1 MKRTSYPKAKKA
13 ASITLSIALAS
24 SMVPTG
30 AIAADTTQT
39 GAAEPT
45 EISTAVT
52 PPDEQVTDNQAAGEQ
67 TANEQVTSDDTTE
80 NAGTASEKKTE
91 ETKTDIQDA
100 TDSQEAATP
109 AEPAKAPARAP
120 QAGAALSEVW
130 LSTSGDDAKS
140 GADSANAVK
149 TLDKALELVQ
159 DGGTI
164 HTTGTYTVGNLTIGK
179 SVTFTGSG
187 NFLTVSGGTLS
198 APGKTIAFK
207 GYSGVALTV
216 QAGATLGDGNYQL
229 SGNAGANGSRGLYIA
244 GAVKGSSRSALT
256 LKADDKCATDFYTG
270 SATFTNCT
278 VDVSSQTRTWLDQCD
293 LTLDN
298 ASFTVAGFGQG
309 YYVNTLTMN
318 NSAFTVNKGDSYYTA
333 TGMYVHDGTVS
344 NSEINV
350 NAGSTAGLSVGG
362 TTLTFA
368 NSTLNFANGGTGGLN
383 VNTGVVVLDNCTLEG
398 NGRNSALFG
407 SQEKGHI
414 EFTNGTNVEANGGV
428 PGGTRGGEYVVTG
441 GSHPFPQGAGS
452 GNPIP
457 TNGKSNGDEPL
468 SLFTLSDTSVSS
480 LSPLNKNGQTYT
492 YAVPRASKDGQKRV
506 WVPAATATFKLNDP
520 DATDQVTTATFADGS
535 TTDKKASAIRGYTLS
550 MASAVYNGSTTMP
563 ADPVAAGYD
572 FLGWYY
578 KDANGAEQSFNDATV
593 LTSDVT
599 VYAKWKGNAASYGV
613 TYHAN
618 YDGSD
623 ASYTTVASNPDR
635 TIDVATID
643 DAIKANGAFQP
654 RGRTFRSWNTK
665 ADGSGTDYSASDVL
679 TLAQDQK
686 SLDLYAQW
694 DVQTATVRF
703 SANGGTFSDDS
714 VFKQHPEVF
723 DITQDA
729 NGGDV
734 ATVKK
739 SAELTDDVTLDDLL
753 KDTGLTSETPGID
766 ADAENNGAYTDI
778 AARKY
783 YVLDNDY
790 EETGWRIFKTDH
802 YYYWF
807 SDAAGTQRADYSQ
820 ALAGDTTYYLRWKQ
834 DPSIQDIT
842 ASLNLN
848 ADMFGSSKDTSSQ
861 PDYVAEGDEVSLT
874 GLINV
879 KPIKDQMT
887 AIEGK
892 FDGVTE
898 ADYGKITLSGLTST
912 FDVTL
917 QIPEGVDASKAAV
930 KVAGMEGLFDSTS
943 EVKGQTVTIRFT
955 VKPQATYKELKDA
968 VMACDDELTATV
980 SGLKVQTGLTDGQKL
995 TAVGTVS
1002 GTFDSF
1008 ATFTHDA
1015 PAAPTSFIR
1024 RAPAGQVEET
1034 KHFHFDWNA
1043 VQQDA
1048 GRDVYA
1054 TDSKAIQFTFIAT
1067 VPMQQNLQG
1076 DIYGPSK
1083 ATSQDAQYVRPG
1095 ETVSLTGLV
1104 DVTPIKQQMTAIEGK
1119 FDGVTEADYGKITL
1133 SGLTSTF
1140 DVTLQ
1145 IPEGVDASK
1154 AAVKVAGMEGLFDST
1169 FEVKGQTVTIRFTVK
1184 PQATYKE
1191 LKDAVMACDDELTAT
1206 VSGLKVADDVEIG
1219 SHLTAIGTVK
1229 GSFDSKATLTHDDG
1243 SATTKRFMFKWQA
1256 TQSKDGK
1263 DEYAT
1268 DDDTIQYT
1276 LIPVAPVESKLEGD
1290 LYGSSQ
1296 ATSSEVETVQKGKD
1310 FSLTGLV
1317 DVTPIKQQMESIESA
1332 FPGVAGSLDK
1342 IALSNTTSSFH
1353 VTLQLPDGV
1362 DASNA
1367 TVSVKGMEGLFH
1379 VKSTDVDTNKNVVT
1393 IEFELDE
1400 GFDNYQQLKTAV
1412 DAVDD
1417 NLTATVDGLR
1427 IKDSVPAGKEL
1438 TAVGTVTGEFDSLAT
1453 NTVSGRSERFVFAW
1467 NTVQSDTGRD
1477 VRATDDDTIQFTFV
1491 TTDADKPVTPD
1502 KPTPKPRANPKHHAQ
1517 TKAKG
1522 MPQTG
1527 DTNTTGLAG
1536 ILAAAGSALVAA
1548 AHTLK
1553 RKRYEEE

>member
-1 MKRTSYPKAKKA
+1 MMPTAGRLISTEGKTEMKRTSYPKAKKA

-452 GNPIP
+452 GNPSP

-790 EETGWRIFKTDH
+790 EETGWWIFKTDH

-943 EVKGQTVTIRFT
+943 
-955 VKPQATYKELKDA
+955 
-968 VMACDDELTATV
+968 
-980 SGLKVQTGLTDGQKL
+980 
-995 TAVGTVS
+995 
-1002 GTFDSF
+1002 
-1008 ATFTHDA
+1008 
-1015 PAAPTSFIR
+1015 
-1024 RAPAGQVEET
+1024 
-1034 KHFHFDWNA
+1034 
-1043 VQQDA
+1043 
-1048 GRDVYA
+1048 
-1054 TDSKAIQFTFIAT
+1054 
-1067 VPMQQNLQG
+1067 
-1076 DIYGPSK
+1076 
-1083 ATSQDAQYVRPG
+1083 
-1095 ETVSLTGLV
+1095 
-1104 DVTPIKQQMTAIEGK
+1104 
-1119 FDGVTEADYGKITL
+1119 
-1133 SGLTSTF
+1133 
-1140 DVTLQ
+1140 
-1145 IPEGVDASK
+1145 
-1154 AAVKVAGMEGLFDST
+1154 
-1169 FEVKGQTVTIRFTVK
+1169 EVKGQTVTIRFTVK

-1553 RKRYEEE
+1553 RKRYEEEYPEEG

>member
-1 MKRTSYPKAKKA
+1 MQPSLRRSRP
-13 ASITLSIALAS
+13 LS
-24 SMVPTG
+24 P
-30 AIAADTTQT
+30 
-39 GAAEPT
+39 
-45 EISTAVT
+45 

-790 EETGWRIFKTDH
+790 EETGLWIFKTDH

-943 EVKGQTVTIRFT
+943 
-955 VKPQATYKELKDA
+955 
-968 VMACDDELTATV
+968 
-980 SGLKVQTGLTDGQKL
+980 
-995 TAVGTVS
+995 
-1002 GTFDSF
+1002 
-1008 ATFTHDA
+1008 
-1015 PAAPTSFIR
+1015 
-1024 RAPAGQVEET
+1024 
-1034 KHFHFDWNA
+1034 
-1043 VQQDA
+1043 
-1048 GRDVYA
+1048 
-1054 TDSKAIQFTFIAT
+1054 
-1067 VPMQQNLQG
+1067 
-1076 DIYGPSK
+1076 
-1083 ATSQDAQYVRPG
+1083 
-1095 ETVSLTGLV
+1095 
-1104 DVTPIKQQMTAIEGK
+1104 
-1119 FDGVTEADYGKITL
+1119 
-1133 SGLTSTF
+1133 
-1140 DVTLQ
+1140 
-1145 IPEGVDASK
+1145 
-1154 AAVKVAGMEGLFDST
+1154 
-1169 FEVKGQTVTIRFTVK
+1169 EVKGQTVTIRFTVK

-1491 TTDADKPVTPD
+1491 TTDADKPVAPD

>member
-1 MKRTSYPKAKKA
+1 M
-13 ASITLSIALAS
+13 
-24 SMVPTG
+24 
-30 AIAADTTQT
+30 
-39 GAAEPT
+39 
-45 EISTAVT
+45 
-52 PPDEQVTDNQAAGEQ
+52 
-67 TANEQVTSDDTTE
+67 
-80 NAGTASEKKTE
+80 
-91 ETKTDIQDA
+91 
-100 TDSQEAATP
+100 
-109 AEPAKAPARAP
+109 
-120 QAGAALSEVW
+120 W

-790 EETGWRIFKTDH
+790 EETGWWIFKTDH

-943 EVKGQTVTIRFT
+943 
-955 VKPQATYKELKDA
+955 
-968 VMACDDELTATV
+968 
-980 SGLKVQTGLTDGQKL
+980 
-995 TAVGTVS
+995 
-1002 GTFDSF
+1002 
-1008 ATFTHDA
+1008 
-1015 PAAPTSFIR
+1015 
-1024 RAPAGQVEET
+1024 
-1034 KHFHFDWNA
+1034 
-1043 VQQDA
+1043 
-1048 GRDVYA
+1048 
-1054 TDSKAIQFTFIAT
+1054 
-1067 VPMQQNLQG
+1067 
-1076 DIYGPSK
+1076 
-1083 ATSQDAQYVRPG
+1083 
-1095 ETVSLTGLV
+1095 
-1104 DVTPIKQQMTAIEGK
+1104 
-1119 FDGVTEADYGKITL
+1119 
-1133 SGLTSTF
+1133 
-1140 DVTLQ
+1140 
-1145 IPEGVDASK
+1145 
-1154 AAVKVAGMEGLFDST
+1154 
-1169 FEVKGQTVTIRFTVK
+1169 EVKGQTVTIRFTVK

>member
-1 MKRTSYPKAKKA
+1 MMPTAGRLISTEGKTEMKRTSYPKAKKA

-790 EETGWRIFKTDH
+790 EETGWWIFKTDH

-943 EVKGQTVTIRFT
+943 
-955 VKPQATYKELKDA
+955 
-968 VMACDDELTATV
+968 
-980 SGLKVQTGLTDGQKL
+980 
-995 TAVGTVS
+995 
-1002 GTFDSF
+1002 
-1008 ATFTHDA
+1008 
-1015 PAAPTSFIR
+1015 
-1024 RAPAGQVEET
+1024 
-1034 KHFHFDWNA
+1034 
-1043 VQQDA
+1043 
-1048 GRDVYA
+1048 
-1054 TDSKAIQFTFIAT
+1054 
-1067 VPMQQNLQG
+1067 
-1076 DIYGPSK
+1076 
-1083 ATSQDAQYVRPG
+1083 
-1095 ETVSLTGLV
+1095 
-1104 DVTPIKQQMTAIEGK
+1104 
-1119 FDGVTEADYGKITL
+1119 
-1133 SGLTSTF
+1133 
-1140 DVTLQ
+1140 
-1145 IPEGVDASK
+1145 
-1154 AAVKVAGMEGLFDST
+1154 
-1169 FEVKGQTVTIRFTVK
+1169 EVKGQTVTIRFTVK

>member
-790 EETGWRIFKTDH
+790 EETGWWIFKTDH

-943 EVKGQTVTIRFT
+943 
-955 VKPQATYKELKDA
+955 
-968 VMACDDELTATV
+968 
-980 SGLKVQTGLTDGQKL
+980 
-995 TAVGTVS
+995 
-1002 GTFDSF
+1002 
-1008 ATFTHDA
+1008 
-1015 PAAPTSFIR
+1015 
-1024 RAPAGQVEET
+1024 
-1034 KHFHFDWNA
+1034 
-1043 VQQDA
+1043 
-1048 GRDVYA
+1048 
-1054 TDSKAIQFTFIAT
+1054 
-1067 VPMQQNLQG
+1067 
-1076 DIYGPSK
+1076 
-1083 ATSQDAQYVRPG
+1083 
-1095 ETVSLTGLV
+1095 
-1104 DVTPIKQQMTAIEGK
+1104 
-1119 FDGVTEADYGKITL
+1119 
-1133 SGLTSTF
+1133 
-1140 DVTLQ
+1140 
-1145 IPEGVDASK
+1145 
-1154 AAVKVAGMEGLFDST
+1154 
-1169 FEVKGQTVTIRFTVK
+1169 EVKGQTVTIRFTVK

>member
-1 MKRTSYPKAKKA
+1 M
-13 ASITLSIALAS
+13 
-24 SMVPTG
+24 
-30 AIAADTTQT
+30 
-39 GAAEPT
+39 
-45 EISTAVT
+45 
-52 PPDEQVTDNQAAGEQ
+52 
-67 TANEQVTSDDTTE
+67 
-80 NAGTASEKKTE
+80 
-91 ETKTDIQDA
+91 
-100 TDSQEAATP
+100 
-109 AEPAKAPARAP
+109 
-120 QAGAALSEVW
+120 
-130 LSTSGDDAKS
+130 
-140 GADSANAVK
+140 
-149 TLDKALELVQ
+149 
-159 DGGTI
+159 
-164 HTTGTYTVGNLTIGK
+164 
-179 SVTFTGSG
+179 
-187 NFLTVSGGTLS
+187 
-198 APGKTIAFK
+198 
-207 GYSGVALTV
+207 
-216 QAGATLGDGNYQL
+216 
-229 SGNAGANGSRGLYIA
+229 
-244 GAVKGSSRSALT
+244 
-256 LKADDKCATDFYTG
+256 
-270 SATFTNCT
+270 
-278 VDVSSQTRTWLDQCD
+278 
-293 LTLDN
+293 
-298 ASFTVAGFGQG
+298 
-309 YYVNTLTMN
+309 
-318 NSAFTVNKGDSYYTA
+318 
-333 TGMYVHDGTVS
+333 
-344 NSEINV
+344 
-350 NAGSTAGLSVGG
+350 
-362 TTLTFA
+362 
-368 NSTLNFANGGTGGLN
+368 
-383 VNTGVVVLDNCTLEG
+383 
-398 NGRNSALFG
+398 
-407 SQEKGHI
+407 
-414 EFTNGTNVEANGGV
+414 
-428 PGGTRGGEYVVTG
+428 
-441 GSHPFPQGAGS
+441 
-452 GNPIP
+452 
-457 TNGKSNGDEPL
+457 
-468 SLFTLSDTSVSS
+468 
-480 LSPLNKNGQTYT
+480 
-492 YAVPRASKDGQKRV
+492 
-506 WVPAATATFKLNDP
+506 
-520 DATDQVTTATFADGS
+520 
-535 TTDKKASAIRGYTLS
+535 
-550 MASAVYNGSTTMP
+550 
-563 ADPVAAGYD
+563 
-572 FLGWYY
+572 
-578 KDANGAEQSFNDATV
+578 
-593 LTSDVT
+593 
-599 VYAKWKGNAASYGV
+599 
-613 TYHAN
+613 
-618 YDGSD
+618 
-623 ASYTTVASNPDR
+623 
-635 TIDVATID
+635 
-643 DAIKANGAFQP
+643 
-654 RGRTFRSWNTK
+654 
-665 ADGSGTDYSASDVL
+665 
-679 TLAQDQK
+679 
-686 SLDLYAQW
+686 
-694 DVQTATVRF
+694 
-703 SANGGTFSDDS
+703 
-714 VFKQHPEVF
+714 
-723 DITQDA
+723 
-729 NGGDV
+729 
-734 ATVKK
+734 
-739 SAELTDDVTLDDLL
+739 
-753 KDTGLTSETPGID
+753 
-766 ADAENNGAYTDI
+766 
-778 AARKY
+778 
-783 YVLDNDY
+783 
-790 EETGWRIFKTDH
+790 
-802 YYYWF
+802 
-807 SDAAGTQRADYSQ
+807 
-820 ALAGDTTYYLRWKQ
+820 
-834 DPSIQDIT
+834 
-842 ASLNLN
+842 
-848 ADMFGSSKDTSSQ
+848 
-861 PDYVAEGDEVSLT
+861 
-874 GLINV
+874 
-879 KPIKDQMT
+879 
-887 AIEGK
+887 
-892 FDGVTE
+892 
-898 ADYGKITLSGLTST
+898 
-912 FDVTL
+912 
-917 QIPEGVDASKAAV
+917 
-930 KVAGMEGLFDSTS
+930 
-943 EVKGQTVTIRFT
+943 
-955 VKPQATYKELKDA
+955 
-968 VMACDDELTATV
+968 
-980 SGLKVQTGLTDGQKL
+980 
-995 TAVGTVS
+995 
-1002 GTFDSF
+1002 
-1008 ATFTHDA
+1008 
-1015 PAAPTSFIR
+1015 
-1024 RAPAGQVEET
+1024 EET

-1145 IPEGVDASK
+1145 IP
-1154 AAVKVAGMEGLFDST
+1154 
-1169 FEVKGQTVTIRFTVK
+1169 IRFTVK